1 MMLEVYS
8 ANGYQVKVQRIM
20 DTTFIIIVVIAI
32 VIAITMR
39 LTLRSFR
46 QRQSGRER
54 DEAWKRDE
62 EAPSLEKTTP
72 MAEGAPLEME
82 AQLKGVEKAS
92 RLVSTTPIAEVTQ
105 SESKTEVKKE
115 VQVEIS
121 HINKSFGG
129 NMVVQDVSF
138 TIEAGEVFGLVGPNG
153 AGKTTTIRMLMDIIK
168 ADSGEIRLFGQPLE
182 EETKNRIGYLPEERG
197 LYRKMRVSDS
207 LVYLAS
213 LKNVDARVAKER
225 AEELLI
231 QVDMLPHK
239 GKKISELSRGM
250 GQIIQFLVTIT
261 HNPDLIILDEP
272 FAGLDPVNRQLLK
285 DIVMELRSQGK
296 TVILSTHMMNEVEEM
311 CDRIL
316 MIDRGRVVLYGNLAE
331 IKWRFRNNS
340 VFVKCDG
347 DIGELKGVSGRKEH
361 GKHVE
366 LFLDGETPPQK
377 ILSQL
382 VESNIQVDR
391 FEVSTPSLNEIFLQV
406 MKR

>member
-8 ANGYQVKVQRIM
+8 ANGYQVKVLRIM
-20 DTTFIIIVVIAI
+20 DTIFIIIVVIAI

-46 QRQSGRER
+46 QRQAGRER

-62 EAPSLEKTTP
+62 EAPSLEKTTT
-72 MAEGAPLEME
+72 MAEGTPSEME
-82 AQLKGVEKAS
+82 VQIKGVEKAS
-92 RLVSTTPIAEVTQ
+92 RSVSTSPIAEVTP
-105 SESKTEVKKE
+105 SESKSEVKKE

-213 LKNVDARVAKER
+213 LKNMDTSVAKER

-231 QVDMLPHK
+231 QVDMLTHK

-285 DIVMELRSQGK
+285 DIVMELRSHGK

-316 MIDRGRVVLYGNLAE
+316 MIDKGRVVLYGNLAE

-340 VFVKCDG
+340 VFVECDG
-347 DIGELKGVSGRKEH
+347 AIGELKGVSGRKEH
-361 GKHVE
+361 GKYVE

>member
-1 MMLEVYS
+1 
-8 ANGYQVKVQRIM
+8 M
-20 DTTFIIIVVIAI
+20 DTTFIVIVVVAI
-32 VIAITMR
+32 VLAITMR
-39 LTLRSFR
+39 LMLRSFR
-46 QRQSGRER
+46 QRQEGRER
-54 DEAWKRDE
+54 DEAWDRDE
-62 EAPSLEKTTP
+62 DAPSLDKTTP
-72 MAEGAPLEME
+72 MAEGAPSEME
-82 AQLKGVEKAS
+82 VQLKGVEKAS
-92 RLVSTTPIAEVTQ
+92 RLASTTSIAEVTP
-105 SESKTEVKKE
+105 SESKIEVKKE

-138 TIEAGEVFGLVGPNG
+138 TIETGEVFGLVGPNG
-153 AGKTTTIRMLMDIIK
+153 AGKTTTIRMIMDIIR

-213 LKNVDARVAKER
+213 LKNVDATVAKER
-225 AEELLI
+225 AEELLR
-231 QVDMLPHK
+231 QVDMFPHK

-285 DIVMELRSQGK
+285 DIVLELKEQGK

-316 MIDRGRVVLYGNLAE
+316 MIDKGRVVLYGNLAE
-331 IKWRFRNNS
+331 IKWRYRNNS
-340 VFVKCDG
+340 VFVKCEG
-347 DIGELKGVSGRKEH
+347 AVGELEGVSGRKEH
-361 GKHVE
+361 GKFVE
-366 LFLDGETPPQK
+366 LFLDGDTPPQK

-382 VESNIQVDR
+382 VERNIQVDR

-406 MKR
+406 VKQ

>member
-1 MMLEVYS
+1 MLEVYS
-8 ANGYQVKVQRIM
+8 ANGYQVKGLSIM
-20 DTTFIIIVVIAI
+20 DTTFIIIVFVAIAF
-32 VIAITMR
+32 AITLR
-39 LTLRSFR
+39 LMLRSFR
-46 QRQSGRER
+46 QRQAERER
-54 DEAWKRDE
+54 DEARERGE
-62 EAPSLEKTTP
+62 EVPTMGKTAP
-72 MAEGAPLEME
+72 MAEGTPSEME
-82 AQLKGVEKAS
+82 TRLKGVEKAPQLES
-92 RLVSTTPIAEVTQ
+92 SIPIVEVAPGARETEAE
-105 SESKTEVKKE
+105 KE

-129 NMVVQDVSF
+129 NMVVNDVSF

-153 AGKTTTIRMLMDIIK
+153 AGKTTSIRMLMDVIK
-168 ADSGEIRLFGQPLE
+168 PDSGEIRLFGQPLGE
-182 EETKNRIGYLPEERG
+182 GSKNRIGYLPEERG

-207 LVYLAS
+207 LVYLAR
-213 LKNVDARVAKER
+213 LKDVETKVAQER
-225 AEELLI
+225 AEGLLG

-285 DIVMELRSQGK
+285 DIVLGLKREGK
-296 TVILSTHMMNEVEEM
+296 AIILSTHMMNEVEEM

-316 MIDRGRVVLYGNLAE
+316 MIDKGRVVLYGNLSE

-340 VFVKCDG
+340 VFVECNG
-347 DIGELKGVSGRKEH
+347 AIGELEGVSGRKEH
-361 GKHVE
+361 GKYVE
-366 LFLDGETPPQK
+366 LFLDGDTPPQK

-382 VESNIQVDR
+382 VEMNIHVDR

-406 MKR
+406 VKQ